1 MLRDL
6 IEQQAFDDGVTL
18 VSFPFE
24 TGPKAAYYRTEGS
37 LAVAAISSNIKDPH
51 DWNVQALHEVKHH
64 ETCVYDLAKVPRLV
78 RQKYEALA
86 DRRMLR
92 DCMPLCKIV
101 EAFEHGA
108 CNLYDFA
115 YYLEITEEF
124 FKKGLL
130 IYQQICGPSFACSGY
145 IIFFDPFYI
154 SKENK

>member
-6 IEQQAFDDGVTL
+6 IEQQAFDYGVTI

-37 LAVAAISSNIKDPH
+37 LAIAAINSAIEDPH

-64 ETCVYDLAKVPRLV
+64 ETCAYDLTKVPKIM
-78 RQKYEALA
+78 QHKYEALA

-92 DCMPLCKIV
+92 DCMPLCRIV
-101 EAFEHGA
+101 EAYEHGA
-108 CNLYDFA
+108 CNFYDFA

-124 FKKGLL
+124 FVKGLS
-130 IYQQICGPSFACSGY
+130 IYMQICGPVFEYNGY
-145 IIFFDPFYI
+145 QVHFDPFGMEKI
-154 SKENK
+154 